1 MIFLT
6 GYFEVCLSEI
16 KERSL
21 NSWFLTVFF
30 FLYPYGTNK
39 ICKTCSVTQIRGG
52 RMRIGRDGSWQQAT
66 TGFEQKSDCCSGT
79 KWLIRQKEIG
89 SEKARNAIL
98 LWQQLLDCQ
107 FPEEHK
113 PTKSNLDF
121 GIIPKERNLVEFHLI
136 LCGFHW
142 PKKLSVCLFFNY
154 ILDRQADPNLLG
166 DTSSLTLT
174 GHRAKLQLLS
184 LVLVRQ
190 LWGVLRGMRVIRRWL
205 FNQPLSFIVINV
217 RYYLWTRAIRK
228 FVLWQRHVPT
238 SHVSLQWNSPAVVQ
252 WLIIMDCNSSLSIMK
267 YQGIEN
273 VQTM

>member
-30 FLYPYGTNK
+30 FLYPCGTNK

-107 FPEEHK
+107 FTEEHK

-121 GIIPKERNLVEFHLI
+121 GIIPKERNLVEFHVI
-136 LCGFHW
+136 LSGFHW
-142 PKKLSVCLFFNY
+142 PKIMCLPFFQLHFGRTSGSQFARGHELTY
-154 ILDRQADPNLLG
+154 SHRTSGQAPAAAPCPCP
-166 DTSSLTLT
+166 S
-174 GHRAKLQLLS
+174 A
-184 LVLVRQ
+184 
-190 LWGVLRGMRVIRRWL
+190 LRGPERDE
-205 FNQPLSFIVINV
+205 S
-217 RYYLWTRAIRK
+217 
-228 FVLWQRHVPT
+228 
-238 SHVSLQWNSPAVVQ
+238 
-252 WLIIMDCNSSLSIMK
+252 D
-267 YQGIEN
+267 
-273 VQTM
+273 

>member
-30 FLYPYGTNK
+30 FLYPCGTNK

-121 GIIPKERNLVEFHLI
+121 GIIPKERNLVEFHVI
-136 LCGFHW
+136 LSGFHW
-142 PKKLSVCLFFNY
+142 PKNYVSAFFSTTFWTDKRIPICSGTRAHLLSPDIGPSSSCCALSLSVSFEGSWEGWEW
-154 ILDRQADPNLLG
+154 LG
-166 DTSSLTLT
+166 DGSLINHYHSLLLMCVIIY
-174 GHRAKLQLLS
+174 GHERLGNLFYGSGMSQLPMLAFSEILQRWSNDWLVWIATVPFLS
-184 LVLVRQ
+184 
-190 LWGVLRGMRVIRRWL
+190 WSTKG
-205 FNQPLSFIVINV
+205 
-217 RYYLWTRAIRK
+217 
-228 FVLWQRHVPT
+228 
-238 SHVSLQWNSPAVVQ
+238 
-252 WLIIMDCNSSLSIMK
+252 
-267 YQGIEN
+267 
-273 VQTM
+273 

>member
-1 MIFLT
+1 MLPPTFVQ
-6 GYFEVCLSEI
+6 F
-16 KERSL
+16 
-21 NSWFLTVFF
+21 
-30 FLYPYGTNK
+30 
-39 ICKTCSVTQIRGG
+39 
-52 RMRIGRDGSWQQAT
+52 
-66 TGFEQKSDCCSGT
+66 
-79 KWLIRQKEIG
+79 WLP
-89 SEKARNAIL
+89 
-98 LWQQLLDCQ
+98 D
-107 FPEEHK
+107 
-113 PTKSNLDF
+113 
-121 GIIPKERNLVEFHLI
+121 
-136 LCGFHW
+136 
-142 PKKLSVCLFFNY
+142 KLSLCLLSKSMFCY
-154 ILDRQADPNLLG
+154 GLWPDPNLLG

-174 GHRAKLQLLS
+174 GHRTELQLLR

-190 LWGVLRGMRVIRRWL
+190 LWGVLRGMRAIRRWL